1 MNSVIR
7 TARTINEATQMAAEE
22 LNCRVEDLDI
32 EIIEEPKSGLFGFIG
47 SKDAV
52 IKAVLKEGIEEVV
65 AQPIEPSIEQPTK
78 EPIQPVAEV
87 EKESLKS
94 TTASSQAPE
103 FLKNLIHQMGI
114 EGDVR
119 EIGQGELMEL
129 EIIGVSDED
138 TGILIGKRG
147 ETLDAIQ
154 YIVNLVSN
162 RERDQYQRVVID
174 INSYRKKRE
183 ESLEKLAQRMAAK
196 AKKYRRNMRLEP
208 MNAYERRIVHSALQN
223 VSGVTTSSE
232 GEEPYR
238 KVVIHVNRK

>member
-52 IKAVLKEGIEEVV
+52 IKAVRKEGIEEVV